1 MNTFSEN
8 GNDFVGRLLHEGGFR
23 VGPFPHFPKPKR
35 PVRAMRRVSFTGIQ
49 LETTDTSTRDPRC
62 PVDSLLLS
70 KTPRL
75 TSPER
80 SRLRQIETHR

>member
-35 PVRAMRRVSFTGIQ
+35 PVRFLITGHKKGLPDSSPGDPFHPVTLFTRHPIF
-49 LETTDTSTRDPRC
+49 C
-62 PVDSLLLS
+62 
-70 KTPRL
+70 
-75 TSPER
+75 
-80 SRLRQIETHR
+80 

>member
-35 PVRAMRRVSFTGIQ
+35 PNV
-49 LETTDTSTRDPRC
+49 LER
-62 PVDSLLLS
+62 
-70 KTPRL
+70 
-75 TSPER
+75 
-80 SRLRQIETHR
+80 